1 MSTETEKL
9 ELVILKSMPVLLL
22 LCCTNTQSFIH
33 DKSNS
38 TLRLIKGKS
47 RDLKKL
53 LRSLG

>member
-9 ELVILKSMPVLLL
+9 VLVILKSMPVLLL

-33 DKSNS
+33 DKLNS